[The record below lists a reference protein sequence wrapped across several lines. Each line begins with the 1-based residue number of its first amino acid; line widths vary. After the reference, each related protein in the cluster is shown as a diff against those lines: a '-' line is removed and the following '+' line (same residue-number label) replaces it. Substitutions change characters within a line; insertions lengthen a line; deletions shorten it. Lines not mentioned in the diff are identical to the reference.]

1 MVKNWL
7 FKSYYLFHHIFLK
20 KTLHCNQIDLGV
32 YYRIVHDSILW
43 RGVGEEILRLELS
56 PWSILKIVC
65 QLGYDWHPIGT
76 QLAPNWPPFT
86 TKWVKSKR
94 GHIKSDF
101 NCHLIC
107 VSISKFLTIGWL
119 AHRGEV
125 HDRLLV
131 NLYTISHTNLN

>member
-1 MVKNWL
+1 MVISKNCMP
-7 FKSYYLFHHIFLK
+7 IGVR
-20 KTLHCNQIDLGV
+20 LG
-32 YYRIVHDSILW
+32 
-43 RGVGEEILRLELS
+43 
-56 PWSILKIVC
+56 
-65 QLGYDWHPIGT
+65 PIGT

-94 GHIKSDF
+94 GHIKLDF

-131 NLYTISHTNLN
+131 KLYNIWDTDLN